1 MQKDFKVISI
11 LDNHSIAIGI
21 SAEEADNLNIRAG
34 SDACIVAKE
43 IEITDPDT
51 HKKLGNYTFYKDHLE
66 VSDIFENF
74 IVATK
79 YVKKNLS
86 PISFGVKS
94 ELGNINAENP
104 QYNENIDDNAIIKVG
119 DKVIFPKG

>member
-1 MQKDFKVISI
+1 MQKYFKVISI
-11 LDNHSIAIGI
+11 LDNHSIAIGM
-21 SAEEADNLNIRAG
+21 SAEEAEKLNIRAG
-34 SDACIVAKE
+34 SDAYVVAKE

-51 HKKLGNYTFYKDHLE
+51 HKKLGEYTFYKDHLE
-66 VSDIFENF
+66 VSNISENF

-86 PISFGVKS
+86 PISFGVES

-104 QYNENIDDNAIIKVG
+104 QYNENAGDN
-119 DKVIFPKG
+119 

>member
-1 MQKDFKVISI
+1 MQKYFKVISI
-11 LDNHSIAIGI
+11 LDNHSIAIGM
-21 SAEEADNLNIRAG
+21 SAEEAEKLNIRAG
-34 SDACIVAKE
+34 SDAYVVAKE

-51 HKKLGNYTFYKDHLE
+51 HKKLWEYTFYKDHLE
-66 VSDIFENF
+66 VSNISENF

-86 PISFGVKS
+86 PISFGVES

-104 QYNENIDDNAIIKVG
+104 QYNENAGDNSIIKVG
-119 DKVIFPKG
+119 DKVVFPKG

>member
-1 MQKDFKVISI
+1 MQKNFKVISI

-34 SDACIVAKE
+34 SDAYIVAKE

-66 VSDIFENF
+66 VSAIFENF

>member
-34 SDACIVAKE
+34 SDAYIVAKE

-66 VSDIFENF
+66 VSAIFENF

>member
-34 SDACIVAKE
+34 SDAYIVAKE
-43 IEITDPDT
+43 IEITDPNT

>member
-34 SDACIVAKE
+34 SDAYIVAKE

>member
-11 LDNHSIAIGI
+11 LDNHSIAIGM
-21 SAEEADNLNIRAG
+21 SAEEADNLNIRVG
-34 SDACIVAKE
+34 SDAYIVAKE

-66 VSDIFENF
+66 VSAIFENF

-79 YVKKNLS
+79 YVKQNLS

>member
-1 MQKDFKVISI
+1 MQKNFKVISI

-34 SDACIVAKE
+34 SDAYIVAKE

-66 VSDIFENF
+66 VSAIFENF

-119 DKVIFPKG
+119 DKVIFPKD

>member
-1 MQKDFKVISI
+1 MPKNFKVISI
-11 LDNHSIAIGI
+11 LDTHSIAIDM
-21 SAEEADNLNIRAG
+21 SAEEADKLNVRAG
-34 SDACIVAKE
+34 SDAYIVAKE

-66 VSDIFENF
+66 VSAIFENF

-79 YVKKNLS
+79 YVRKNLS
-86 PISFGVKS
+86 PISFGVES

-104 QYNENIDDNAIIKVG
+104 QYNENIDDNSIIKVG
-119 DKVIFPKG
+119 DRVIFPKG

>member
-34 SDACIVAKE
+34 SDAYIVAKE

-51 HKKLGNYTFYKDHLE
+51 HKKLGNYTMMM
-66 VSDIFENF
+66 
-74 IVATK
+74 
-79 YVKKNLS
+79 
-86 PISFGVKS
+86 G
-94 ELGNINAENP
+94 ENP
-104 QYNENIDDNAIIKVG
+104 IYIISGEKGEIDE
-119 DKVIFPKG
+119 